1 MKIRNILFIVLI
13 LLLKQNQVVSQT
25 NNINDFKIGIYEPQY
40 MTNINPYQCCDTN
53 FVVITKKDTIVNGQ
67 TYPTSQLNV
76 LSEDGFNII
85 NDGSPDVYISRPLFM
100 RSVLQLMKNNN
111 MQYIPDMRFYY
122 RPDTL
127 FYYHGVDSTEHDTN
141 IYNFNPP
148 SPSNCV
154 ARPNLDSLMKTVY
167 SDPNYKDVIWG
178 YYITEEASY
187 QHAFNYTD
195 SFDPDWLHGDLITQT
210 EVPPKMVSAAI
221 GHFRSLKN
229 SLGLNNHKLIACE
242 ANHGRAIFDSIV
254 ECNYIDQNNHN
265 LGCQPWMYIYPPIMG
280 NNMPDVFF
288 EGSYFPFRKDWY
300 ELPYSNNY
308 EKLCTA
314 HYLGDFRTIDWAYT
328 HVNTVHDLIDIC
340 SKIDT
345 THVNINGNIRIDTN
359 FSWKYNY
366 HSDTT
371 IHNANWLWFQ
381 TYTTIIHGSKGIW
394 FWWLIDTWQY
404 NEVINNS
411 GVNRFKRDYFSANY
425 KDFISPLARQLRYLV
440 NKNILSTDPSTIIA
454 TKKDT
459 IDFYSIVQPYGI
471 EQSQYPTNLSND
483 GLNEFLND
491 HTKLIG
497 SNSYVNDHYNLRYTI
512 RSNGDETAM
521 IVTNPL
527 GCSVK
532 TNLDF
537 RGITKNDIIRN
548 AKKYSILFEKSFPSF
563 DSVNSIFYKIKR
575 DTVNLKTMQLPSSIK
590 YTNYFDTAIYNVAFG
605 PVDSHIIQ
613 FGPIDNQWFDELRDK
628 TDMSY
633 NNIKVKSEIKTD
645 MKGNTYYVTLNGT
658 INAIYKNS
666 NGQWQVDWLNGDAP
680 KILKSTGFAID
691 DSSSSIYYVSS
702 ENPRLYCL
710 YYDDGWHYYQ
720 IDDHNVL
727 VSNDSRVIY
736 SKGQI
741 FCVRTDGRITAT
753 NKYDRNTVILNS
765 NAQKVKVGIGITI
778 NSEGN
783 KIFYQGENGY
793 IYQIELDNNNLIQ
806 ALYTQNVPIRAN
818 SELHYSCGSIL
829 FVRATDNLLHALWQD
844 ENAQWHIDWLSA
856 DAKVKEGSDFAVSSY
871 EWKSDIYYIG
881 MDNFLYKFDINN
893 NIVKISPTNLVN
905 GRDSVDVCYSN
916 GKIYYGGNDSK
927 IHTLYYRNDY
937 YNGLDLYMQDTPADL
952 GNEPN
957 TNSECFYISD
967 DIWVRN
973 QDDGITNQETENPI
987 YNSNGHSYVYVYV
1000 KVRNKSSEPSTGTE
1014 HLKLYWAKAGVSS
1027 PWPNSWN
1034 GSITNPVILGN
1045 MIASNIIPIIDAN
1058 GETILKFEWQVP
1070 NPDEYSSYSDKW
1082 HFCLLARIESDEDT
1096 MTYKEISD
1104 LNANVVNNNNIVLKN
1119 ISIVTDGET
1128 ASISIINNFSNRR
1141 NFFLKFNNPK
1151 TEYSPFI
1158 TKQTEVLVHLSN
1170 KLFEEFL
1177 ANLSTAMNLK
1187 VYNLKTNTFILTG
1200 DSATINIGLNPEE
1213 LNMLTMEF
1221 RFLTQKVESKS
1232 KFKFNVSMTDLDN
1245 KIIGGEQFIINK
1257 SNRNLFKADAG
1268 EDKVIVKGSS
1278 ASLSASSIGE
1288 TATFSWN
1295 ANGEDTIIEGQSVEV
1310 TPAKTKSYTLAV
1322 VAEDGFTDY
1331 DNVNVVVKEFYI
1343 DNIQPNP
1350 ASNIVTV
1357 KYEASTATSAVLEL
1371 TNSIGFVIN
1380 TYTINPLQKEYS
1392 FNVSSLPTGSYT
1404 IILTCDNVR
1413 KDAKTLIVN

>member
-1 MKIRNILFIVLI
+1 MKIRNILFI
-13 LLLKQNQVVSQT
+13 LLMLSIKHNQVVCQT

-53 FVVITKKDTIVNGQ
+53 FQAITNKEIIINGQ
-67 TYPTSQLNV
+67 IYPTSQLNV

-85 NDGSPDVYISRPLFM
+85 NDYSPDCYASRPLFM

-111 MQYIPDMRFYY
+111 MQYIPSMRSYY
-122 RPDTL
+122 RPDRL
-127 FYYHGVDSTEHDTN
+127 FCYHCVDSTENDTN

-154 ARPNLDSLMKTVY
+154 ARPNLDTLIKTVY
-167 SDPNYKDVIWG
+167 SDPNYKDVVWG

-187 QHAFNYTD
+187 QHAFNFTD
-195 SFDPDWLHGDLITQT
+195 NFDTTGWLSGNFITQT

-229 SLGLNNHKLIACE
+229 SLSLNNHKLIVCE
-242 ANHGRAIFDSIV
+242 ANHGRAIFDSVI
-254 ECNYIDQNNHN
+254 EYREIDDNDSN

-288 EGSYFPFRKDWY
+288 DGSYFSFPSYWHDLYYINIFRNDNCC
-300 ELPYSNNY
+300 P
-308 EKLCTA
+308 
-314 HYLGDFRTIDWAYT
+314 HYLGNFKTIDWAYT

-340 SKIDT
+340 S
-345 THVNINGNIRIDTN
+345 NGLQINNGDTN
-359 FSWKYNY
+359 LPWKYNY

-371 IHNANWLWFQ
+371 LHNANWLWFQ

-394 FWWLIDTWQY
+394 FWWLTDTWQY
-404 NEVINNS
+404 NEVRNNY
-411 GVNRFKRDYFSANY
+411 GINRFKREYFSENY

-459 IDFYSIVQPYGI
+459 IDFYNIVQPYGI
-471 EQSQYPTNLSND
+471 EQSQYPPNLSSN
-483 GLNEFLND
+483 GLTEFLND
-491 HTKLIG
+491 HTKLVG
-497 SNSYVNDHYNLRYTI
+497 SSRYVNDHYNLRYTI

-548 AKKYSILFEKSFPSF
+548 AKNYSILFEKSFPSF

-575 DTVNLKTMQLPSSIK
+575 DTVNLTAMQLPSNMK
-590 YTNYFDTAIYNVAFG
+590 YTNSFDTAIYNVAFG
-605 PVDSHIIQ
+605 PVDSHVIQ

-628 TDMSY
+628 TEMSY

-645 MKGNTYYVTLNGT
+645 LNGNTYYVTPNGT
-658 INAIYKNS
+658 INVIYKNS

-680 KILKSTGFAID
+680 KVLKSTGFAINE
-691 DSSSSIYYVSS
+691 SSNSLYYVSAD
-702 ENPRLYCL
+702 NYRLYYL
-710 YYDDGWHYYQ
+710 YYDNGWQYYQ
-720 IDDHNVL
+720 IDDYNVA
-727 VSNDSRVIY
+727 VRSDSRVIY
-736 SKGQI
+736 SEGKI

-753 NKYDRNTVILNS
+753 NKSDRSIVVLNN
-765 NAQKVKVGIGITI
+765 NAQKVKAGIGITI

-806 ALYTQNVPIRAN
+806 TLYSQNVSIRAN

-829 FVRATDNLLHALWQD
+829 FIRATDNVLHVLWQN
-844 ENAQWHIDWLSA
+844 ENSQWHIDWLSA
-856 DAKVKEGSDFAVSSY
+856 DAKVKEGSDFAVSYY
-871 EWKSDIYYIG
+871 EWKRDIYYIG
-881 MDNFLYKFDINN
+881 MDNLLYKFDANN
-893 NIVKISPTNLVN
+893 NIVKISPTNLVK
-905 GRDSVDVCYSN
+905 GRDSVDVYYSN
-916 GKIYYGGNDSK
+916 GKIYYGGNDTK
-927 IHTLYYRNDY
+927 IHTLYYRNGY
-937 YNGLDLYMQDTPADL
+937 YDGLDLYMQDTPVDL

-987 YNSNGHSYVYVYV
+987 YNSNGHSYVYV
-1000 KVRNKSSEPSTGTE
+1000 KVRNKSSEPSKGTE

-1034 GSITNPVILGN
+1034 GSITNPVILGD
-1045 MIASNIIPIIDAN
+1045 MIASNTIPIIDAN

-1070 NPDEYSSYSDKW
+1070 NPDEYSLYSDKW
-1082 HFCLLARIESDEDT
+1082 HFCLLARIESNEDT
-1096 MTYKEISD
+1096 MTYKETSD

-1128 ASISIINNFSNRR
+1128 ASISVINNFSNRR

-1151 TEYSPFI
+1151 TEYFPFI
-1158 TKQTEVLVHLSN
+1158 TKQAEVLVHLNN

-1187 VYNLKTNTFILTG
+1187 VYNSKTNTFILTG
-1200 DSATINIGLNPEE
+1200 DSARINIGLNPEE

-1245 KIIGGEQFIINK
+1245 KILGGEQFIINK
-1257 SNRNLFKADAG
+1257 SDRNLFKADAG

-1278 ASLSASSIGE
+1278 ALLSASSIGE

-1295 ANGEDTIIEGQSVEV
+1295 ANGEDSIIEGQSVEV
-1310 TPAKTKSYTLAV
+1310 TPAETKTYTLAV
-1322 VAEDGFTDY
+1322 VAEDSFIDY

-1380 TYTINPLQKEYS
+1380 TYIINPLQNEY
-1392 FNVSSLPTGSYT
+1392 FLNISSLPQGSYT